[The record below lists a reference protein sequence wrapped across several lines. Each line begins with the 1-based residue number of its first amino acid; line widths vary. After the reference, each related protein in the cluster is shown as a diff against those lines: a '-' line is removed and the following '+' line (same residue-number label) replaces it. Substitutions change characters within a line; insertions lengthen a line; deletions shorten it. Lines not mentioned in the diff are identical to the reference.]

1 MLSNAFF
8 IQLILS
14 ALHDENIINTPAVKS
29 QPCFIRVKHE
39 EMRISSSDNFEI
51 IPIWEMFLLR
61 HNALCTKDCITECL
75 YSIQYK
81 GTLFQM
87 KAPSTAF

>member
-39 EMRISSSDNFEI
+39 EIEDKQQR
-51 IPIWEMFLLR
+51 
-61 HNALCTKDCITECL
+61 
-75 YSIQYK
+75 
-81 GTLFQM
+81 
-87 KAPSTAF
+87 